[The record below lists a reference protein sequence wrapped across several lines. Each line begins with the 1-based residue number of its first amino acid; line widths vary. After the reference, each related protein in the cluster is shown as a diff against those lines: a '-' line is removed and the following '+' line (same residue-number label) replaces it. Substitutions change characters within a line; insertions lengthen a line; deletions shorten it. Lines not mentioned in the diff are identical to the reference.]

1 MTFRLWRCFVIANVT
16 LALFLNPSH
25 HQVLNDGANTNLLF
39 EEIAKEKLVGICNG
53 SISNTHSNLISP
65 IDLAA
70 SCGREEIL
78 EVEKAGN
85 RTFKKKKCSQA
96 LLAHG
101 NAGRMEGYLRHAKL
115 SHPGKVLD
123 CLLRARQS
131 RLAHILLDTGLAEGE
146 R

>member
-1 MTFRLWRCFVIANVT
+1 M
-16 LALFLNPSH
+16 
-25 HQVLNDGANTNLLF
+25 LNDGENTNLLF

-53 SISNTHSNLISP
+53 SISTIHSDLISP

-78 EVEKAGN
+78 QVKAENLEKS
-85 RTFKKKKCSQA
+85 RKFDVQA

-101 NAGRMEGYLRHAKL
+101 NGGRMEGYLRHAKL
-115 SHPGKVLD
+115 CHPAKVLA
-123 CLLRARQS
+123 CLLRARHS
-131 RLAHILLDTGLAEGE
+131 RLAHTLLDTGLAEGE